1 MTRPN
6 HSLVKTIYL
15 AIRKARAAK
24 ISEILHSLNL
34 DTRIE
39 LKSIFSR
46 DSILKLLVFSKL
58 KGIRSHVKLSKFLNA
73 HPDDAIALGF
83 CRDSDDKIRVPD
95 RRSIEYFVNK
105 KLTKENEELISFIVK
120 TIEEVADKTG
130 IVLDREIM
138 QRKTTA
144 KNETACDKTILD
156 RRTKRTEE
164 LCAEV
169 KRLLLKRLRFDMHKN
184 AFFKDSDLLDL
195 LIHIA
200 LTQDFAENGSKTL
213 NLLRNHRI
221 PNSDTLFYHLKKT
234 RDFDESRGVFMKIF
248 DTVFKLAKR
257 SGLIIDRKV
266 DVAIDSTEWFYYG
279 DHGHPMVVGKKPER
293 GTTWCFKFIT
303 LDIVERGERFT
314 LLALPVSSLD
324 NQTNRVE
331 ELINYAKE
339 RVHINR
345 AYLDRGFLSA
355 ECINRLKKLGVTF
368 IIPTKDNTKAVSS
381 ARGLK
386 PPFIVKDC
394 KMAECTYNLIMVEE
408 DHKRH
413 GFVTNMGLNAND
425 VMFAKEIA
433 NLYRKRWQIETGYRV
448 KALAFRG
455 KTTSRNYL
463 IRYFYFMLSVVLY
476 NLWLFVDML
485 VIAFLGLRAGKTLVS
500 AKQFGT
506 ILMSEKEDSG
516 G

>member
-1 MTRPN
+1 M
-6 HSLVKTIYL
+6 SLRKQIYL
-15 AIRKARAAK
+15 AIKKGEAK
-24 ISEILHSLNL
+24 LTISNMLNFITLEKCVSLRS
-34 DTRIE
+34 T
-39 LKSIFSR
+39 FSS
-46 DSILKLLVFSKL
+46 DSMLKLLIFSKL
-58 KGIRSHVKLSKFLNA
+58 RGISSHVKLSKFLNN

-83 CRDSDDKIRVPD
+83 CKDSAEKIRVPD

-105 KLTKENEELISFIVK
+105 KFTQEDKELVDLVAK
-120 TIEEVADKTG
+120 TIEDITDKTG
-130 IVLDREIM
+130 IVLDREIT

-144 KNETACDKTILD
+144 KNKMTCDKTILN
-156 RRTKRTEE
+156 RKTKRTEE
-164 LCAEV
+164 LCTEV

-184 AFFKDSDLLDL
+184 AFFRESDLLDL

-213 NLLRNHRI
+213 NLLRNCRT

-234 RDFDESRGVFMKIF
+234 KDFDELRDVFMKIF
-248 DTVFKLAKR
+248 DTVFRLAKR
-257 SGLIIDRKV
+257 SGLVIDRKV

-279 DHGHPMVVGKKPER
+279 DHSHPMVIGKKPER
-293 GTTWCFKFIT
+293 GTNWCFKFIT
-303 LDIVERGERFT
+303 LDIVEHGERFT

-324 NQTNRVE
+324 NQTNQVE

-386 PPFIVKDC
+386 PPFIIKDC
-394 KMAECTYNLIMVEE
+394 KMADCSYNLVMVEE
-408 DHKRH
+408 EHKRH
-413 GFVTNMGLNAND
+413 GFVTNMNLNAND

-463 IRYFYFMLSVVLY
+463 IRYFYFILSVVMY

-485 VIAFLGLRAGKTLVS
+485 VIAFLGLRANKTLVS

-506 ILMSEKEDSG
+506 ILMSVKEDSG

>member
-1 MTRPN
+1 MRYVN
-6 HSLVKTIYL
+6 DSLIKEVYL
-15 AIRKARAAK
+15 ALRKTKGSR
-24 ISEILHSLNL
+24 ISEILNSLNL

-39 LKSIFSR
+39 LKPIFSR
-46 DSILKLLVFSKL
+46 DSMLKLLVLSKL
-58 KGIRSHVKLSKFLNA
+58 KGIHSHVKLSEFLNA

-83 CRDSDDKIRVPD
+83 CKDSSTRIKVPD

-105 KLTKENEELISFIVK
+105 KLTQEDEKLVNFVIK
-120 TIEEVADKTG
+120 TVEDVADKTG
-130 IVLDREIM
+130 IVLDKETV
-138 QRKTTA
+138 QKKA
-144 KNETACDKTILD
+144 APKNETVCDKTVLN
-156 RRTKRTEE
+156 RKTKRMEE
-164 LCAEV
+164 LCTEV
-169 KRLLLKRLRFDMHKN
+169 KRLLLKRLRFDLHKN
-184 AFFKDSDLLDL
+184 AFFRDSDLLDL

-213 NLLRNHRI
+213 NLLRNRRI
-221 PNSDTLFYHLKKT
+221 PNSDTLFYHLKKEK
-234 RDFDESRGVFMKIF
+234 DFDELRAVFMQIF
-248 DTVFKLAKR
+248 DTVFRLTKR
-257 SGLIIDRKV
+257 SGLILDRKV

-279 DHGHPMVVGKKPER
+279 DHSHPMVIGKKPER
-293 GTTWCFKFIT
+293 GTNWCFKFIT
-303 LDIVERGERFT
+303 LDIVEHGERFT

-324 NQTNRVE
+324 NQTGQVE

-339 RVHINR
+339 RVRINR

-394 KMAECTYNLIMVEE
+394 RMADCSYNLIMVEE

-413 GFVTNMGLNAND
+413 GFVTNMDLNEND

-485 VIAFLGLRAGKTLVS
+485 VIAFLGLRTGKTLIS

-506 ILMSEKEDSG
+506 ILMSVKEDSG